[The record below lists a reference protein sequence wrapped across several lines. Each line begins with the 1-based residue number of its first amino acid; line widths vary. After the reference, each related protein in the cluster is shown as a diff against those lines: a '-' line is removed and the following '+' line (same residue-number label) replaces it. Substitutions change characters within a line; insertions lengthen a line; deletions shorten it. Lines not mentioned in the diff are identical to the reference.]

1 MTVMRLLALQSV
13 VANGL
18 PPKQFDPI
26 RRELVQLFGF
36 EKIPVFDRL
45 RELRN
50 DAGGAAA

>member
-1 MTVMRLLALQSV
+1 MRLLALQSV

-26 RRELVQLFGF
+26 RREQLFGF

-45 RELRN
+45 RELRS